1 MTTAQRIR
9 GMKLQTASSGPH
21 WQDVPSG
28 SISEATWLSIAEAI
42 VDTSR
47 TKTVTVDGIRYRLI
61 P

>member
-1 MTTAQRIR
+1 MTTQRVR
-9 GMKLQTASSGPH
+9 GMKLQASSGPH
-21 WQDVPSG
+21 WQDVPAG
-28 SISEATWLSIAEAI
+28 SISEDTWLSIAEAI

>member
-1 MTTAQRIR
+1 MTTQRVR
-9 GMKLQTASSGPH
+9 GMKLQVANGPH

-28 SISEATWLSIAEAI
+28 SISEDTWLSIAEAI

-47 TKTVTVDGIRYRLI
+47 TVNVTVDGTRYRLI